1 MDCSLRLESWS
12 GFLEWNLEMQQVCWH
27 CVFYGVESWIVVLD
41 LSHELEYWSG
51 FLEWKLGMNIE
62 SEIALDYHVRT
73 LR

>member
-1 MDCSLRLESWS
+1 M
-12 GFLEWNLEMQQVCWH
+12 
-27 CVFYGVESWIVVLD
+27 ESWIVVLDWSHGVDSWSGTLECSKYVGTVYFMD

-51 FLEWKLGMNIE
+51 FLEWNLGMNIE